1 MAFKL
6 ASVNKQFGKSTETFQ
21 QSFNLTHRGVPVFAK
36 TFDASDSA
44 IVDVD
49 EDQFIM
55 TNHYFRTGEPIV
67 YDATN
72 GTAVGIQHGLN
83 GVGAATTLPIHLY
96 AIEVTED
103 KFQVAVSAANA
114 ANNLPIGLT
123 TVGIGTT
130 HKFVSE
136 KQNSKCL
143 IVIDNVIQ
151 SPVYD
156 RPGTVTTTD
165 NNIIGT
171 KILFNDPG
179 NFSRYDLIRVNDEIM
194 RIQIIGVDGIPNKVL
209 VDRAWMGTKQFA
221 HQIGDTIHLLGGDYN
236 IINDRIFFSDV
247 PYGGN
252 REEIGI
258 SSITIDITSN
268 SFNLLSDSLETG
280 TRVKLRTLDPP
291 RPLEENHE
299 YFIIKNSANNF
310 SFADNKGKALA
321 GESIDLTTSGIGTH
335 KIILSDSTDGSSFQG
350 RVFTRSDYHDN
361 VVLDDISLG
370 FTGIGKTFTL
380 KSAGVNTT
388 GISTDFGPILINNV
402 FQRPGIDYNLDGDA
416 STGITTITFTGNE
429 STEEAE
435 TYSTS
440 DVNSNNL
447 PRRGI
452 ITRIDEWENGY
463 GYQPRVVGV
472 GSAVINSS
480 GVVSSIGMGF
490 TGSGY
495 RNNNETTYKFKVL
508 GGGATTGAAGTFT
521 TEVGHIKTIDIT
533 ENGSGYYYKAVS
545 NAIHDINSG
554 IMTVTTSSNHNL
566 VVGDRVVLSG
576 INMTDG
582 SSTYSFPFPDEVGYQ
597 GARVIEIVPSVRK
610 FSVNVGVHTVA
621 TSYSS
626 GGIINKPTEVE
637 FDSPIGYDDVAL
649 VSSLTGIGASVALDA
664 TLLTQMK
671 GWELTNVGYGY
682 SVGEIL
688 TVQSGINTDPTLIE
702 KGFIDV
708 ASGDEY
714 KIEFAEYNANV
725 GILTVAI
732 GIHTL
737 TVGMGVS
744 LKNECIGFTC
754 SQDSYTSLHKY
765 PRSTDPVSG
774 ISTAIVGV
782 GSTTVSFQ
790 VGLSPVNRRYDHKFA
805 GAAFLPTSFKV
816 KHTMDDDFSGWVLGK
831 LQILDDFSDD
841 FDGARTVFTLSE
853 DGAAISFEKDIGV
866 PVIIQNS
873 LLIFLD
879 DVLQEPGKAYTYS
892 GGTQIAFTE
901 PPKKGAKLQILFY
914 RGTDSDV
921 GTLTATPSLKT
932 GDIIEI
938 NSNPE
943 AGQDERIVR
952 NISSRDTIQTTLYR
966 GPGISSS
973 KTPLRPISWSKQR
986 NDKFVDGV
994 VVSKARDLYVG
1005 QVYPAARII
1014 QDIAKNAT
1022 TFYTDA
1028 GIIGFKR
1035 TEAPDAADMELKII
1049 DTDKDNTGFGSV
1061 GFNYPKTVITGAT
1074 CTGDDGILTGI
1085 GVHSG
1090 YITFE
1095 FHIPL
1100 NSPHRVTEYGGK
1112 TQSTITNGDY
1122 FIISNSNV
1130 GEGVEARNSSGSAT
1144 VGVGTQFCD
1153 GVYQCHSVTGI
1164 GQTLRVRTRY
1174 TGSHGIPVGLGSGQG
1189 YNYGNYSWTKWT
1201 CSAIGAAYTCN
1212 TSNGLTGLSTAP
1224 QIQRST
1230 KLSLDYT

>member
-1 MAFKL
+1 MFKL
-6 ASVNKQFGKSTETFQ
+6 ASVNKQFNKATETFK
-21 QSFNLTHRGVPVFAK
+21 QSFNLTHRSEPIFAK
-36 TFDASDSA
+36 TFDASSSTV
-44 IVDVD
+44 IDVD
-49 EDQFIM
+49 NDQFVM
-55 TNHYFRTGEPIV
+55 PNHYFRTGEPII
-67 YDATN
+67 YDATLGN
-72 GTAVGIQHGLN
+72 AVGIQHGVN
-83 GVGAATTLPIHLY
+83 GVGAATTLPIELY

-103 KFQVAVSAANA
+103 KFKVAISAANA

-130 HKFVSE
+130 HRFLSE
-136 KQNSKCL
+136 KQNTKCL
-143 IVIDNVIQ
+143 ITIDNIIQ
-151 SPVYD
+151 SPIYHTV
-156 RPGTVTTTD
+156 GTATTCE
-165 NNIIGT
+165 NNVIGRE
-171 KILFNDPG
+171 IRFYDPG
-179 NFSRYDLIRVNDEIM
+179 NFSRYDLIKINDEIM
-194 RIQIIGVDGIPNKVL
+194 RIQIIGYNGNPKNVL
-209 VDRAWMGTKQFA
+209 VDRAWMGTTQFA
-221 HQIGDTIHLLGGDYN
+221 HEIGDSIQLLRGDYN
-236 IINDRIFFSDV
+236 IVQDKIHFSDV
-247 PYGGN
+247 PFGG
-252 REEIGI
+252 RRDEVGV
-258 SSITIDITSN
+258 SSLTVDTSN
-268 SFNLLSDSLETG
+268 NSFTLLTDLLESG
-280 TRVKLRTLDPP
+280 TKVKLRTLDPP
-291 RPLEENHE
+291 VPLKENQE
-299 YFIIKNSANNF
+299 YFIIKNNNNTF
-310 SFADNKGKALA
+310 SFADDRGKALSGTA
-321 GESIDLTTSGIGTH
+321 IDLSTAGIGTH
-335 KIILSDSTDGSSFQG
+335 RLVISDSTDGSSFQG

-361 VVLDDISLG
+361 IILDDISLG
-370 FTGIGKTFTL
+370 FTGIGKTFTV

-388 GISTDFGPILINNV
+388 GISTDFGPVLINNI
-402 FQRPGIDYNLDGDA
+402 FQRPGIDYNLEGDA
-416 STGITTITFTGNE
+416 ATGITTITFTGNE
-429 STEEAE
+429 NADQPEA
-435 TYSTS
+435 YSTA

-452 ITRIDEWENGY
+452 ITRIDEWEKGY

-472 GSAVINSS
+472 GTAVINSS
-480 GVVSSIGMGF
+480 GVISSIGMGF

-495 RNNNETTYKFKVL
+495 RNNNETIYKFKVL
-508 GGGATTGAAGTFT
+508 GGGATTGAAGTFV

-533 ENGSGYYYKAVS
+533 DSGSGYYYKSVS

-554 IMTVTTSSNHNL
+554 IMTVTTSANHNL
-566 VVGDRVVLSG
+566 VVGDRIVLRG
-576 INMTDG
+576 INMSDG

-597 GARVIEIVPSVRK
+597 GARVVEIVPSVRK

-621 TSYSS
+621 TTYGS
-626 GGIINKPTEVE
+626 GGVINKPTDVQ

-664 TLLTQMK
+664 NQLTQMK
-671 GWELTNVGYGY
+671 GFQLTNVGYGY
-682 SVGEIL
+682 SEGENL
-688 TVQSGINTDPTLIE
+688 TISGINTDPTLIE

-744 LKNECIGFTC
+744 LKDESIGFTC
-754 SQDSYTSLHKY
+754 SQDSYSTLHKY

-805 GAAFLPTSFKV
+805 GAAFLQSSFKV
-816 KHTMDDDFSGWVLGK
+816 KYTMDDDFSGWVFGK

-841 FDGARTVFTLSE
+841 FDGNRTVFTITE
-853 DGAAISFEKDIGV
+853 DGDPISFEKDIGV

-901 PPKKGAKLQILFY
+901 APQEGTKLQMLFY
-914 RGTDSDV
+914 RGTDADV
-921 GTLTATPSLKT
+921 GTLTAVPSLKT
-932 GDIIEI
+932 GDTVEVD
-938 NSNPE
+938 SRPE
-943 AGQDERIVR
+943 AGQDDRIVR
-952 NISSRDTIQTTLYR
+952 DIVSRDTIQSTLYK

-973 KTPLRPISWSKQR
+973 KTPLRPISWAKQR
-986 NDKFVDGV
+986 DDRFVDGV
-994 VVSKARDLYVG
+994 KVSKARDLYAG

-1014 QDIAKNAT
+1014 QDIAKSAT
-1022 TFYTDA
+1022 GFYTDA
-1028 GIIGFKR
+1028 GIIGFRR
-1035 TEAPDAADMELKII
+1035 TEEPDETDLTLKII
-1049 DTDKDNTGFGSV
+1049 DTDKDNTGFGST
-1061 GFNYPKTVITGAT
+1061 GFSYPKTVITGAT

-1085 GVHSG
+1085 GVQSG

-1112 TQSTITNGDY
+1112 TTSEIAANDY

-1130 GEGVEARNSSGSAT
+1130 GTGVAARNAANT
-1144 VGVGTQFCD
+1144 AAVGVGTEFCD
-1153 GVYQCHSVTGI
+1153 GVYQVHSVAGI
-1164 GQTLRVRTRY
+1164 GQTVRVKTRY
-1174 TGSHGIPVGLGSGQG
+1174 TGSHGITVGLNSGQG
-1189 YNYGNYSWTKWT
+1189 NNYGNYSWTKWT

>member
-6 ASVNKQFGKSTETFQ
+6 ASVNKQFGKATETFQ
-21 QSFNLTHRGVPVFAK
+21 QSFNLTHRGVPVFSK

-55 TNHYFRTGEPIV
+55 SNHYFRTGEPIV

-130 HKFVSE
+130 HKFISE
-136 KQNSKCL
+136 KQNTKCL

-151 SPVYD
+151 SPIYD
-156 RPGTVTTTD
+156 RPGTVTTCE

-171 KILFNDPG
+171 KILFNDIG

-194 RIQIIGVDGIPNKVL
+194 RIQIIGIDGIDNKVL
-209 VDRAWMGTKQFA
+209 VDRAWMGTTQFA

-236 IINDRIFFSDV
+236 IINDVIYFSDV

-268 SFNLLSDSLETG
+268 SFNLLTDSLETG

-291 RPLEENHE
+291 RPLEENQE

-335 KIILSDSTDGSSFQG
+335 KIILSDSTVGSSFQG

-402 FQRPGIDYNLDGDA
+402 FQRPGIDYNLDGNS

-429 STEEAE
+429 STEETE

-533 ENGSGYYYKAVS
+533 ENGSGYYYKSVS

-649 VSSLTGIGASVALDA
+649 VSSLTGIGASVSLDA

-688 TVQSGINTDPTLIE
+688 TVQSGINTDPTLVE

-714 KIEFAEYNANV
+714 KIYHAEYNANV
-725 GILTVAI
+725 GILTAAI

-782 GSTTVSFQ
+782 GTTTVSID
-790 VGLSPVNRRYDHKFA
+790 VGMPPVNQRNDYKFA

-816 KHTMDDDFSGWVLGK
+816 KHTMDDHFSGWVLGK
-831 LQILDDFSDD
+831 LQVLDDFSDD
-841 FDGARTVFTLSE
+841 FDGARTVFTLTE

-879 DVLQEPGKAYTYS
+879 DVLQEPGKSYTYS

-921 GTLTATPSLKT
+921 GTLTAVPSLKT
-932 GDIIEI
+932 GDTIQVD
-938 NSNPE
+938 SNPE

-952 NISSRDTIQTTLYR
+952 NIIARDTIQTTLYR

-1014 QDIAKNAT
+1014 QDIAKSDT

-1028 GIIGFKR
+1028 GIIGFRR
-1035 TEAPDAADMELKII
+1035 TEEPDETDLTLKII
-1049 DTDKDNTGFGSV
+1049 DTDKDNTGFGST
-1061 GFNYPKTVITGAT
+1061 GFSYPKTVITGAT
-1074 CTGDDGILTGI
+1074 CTGDDGILTGV
-1085 GVHSG
+1085 GVDSN

-1112 TQSTITNGDY
+1112 TTSTIAANDY

-1130 GEGVEARNSSGSAT
+1130 GTGVAARNAANTAT
-1144 VGVGTQFCD
+1144 VGVGTEFCD
-1153 GVYQCHSVTGI
+1153 GVYQAYSVTGI
-1164 GQTLRVRTRY
+1164 GQTVRVKTRY
-1174 TGSHGIPVGLGSGQG
+1174 TSSHGITVGLNSGQG
-1189 YNYGNYSWTKWT
+1189 NNYGNFSWTKWT

>member
-44 IVDVD
+44 VVDVS
-49 EDQFIM
+49 EDQFVM
-55 TNHYFRTGEPIV
+55 NNHYFRTGEPIV

-72 GTAVGIQHGLN
+72 GTAVGIQHGVN
-83 GVGAATTLPIHLY
+83 GVGAATTLPIQLY

-103 KFQVAVSAANA
+103 KFQVAISAANA

-130 HKFVSE
+130 HRFLSE
-136 KQNSKCL
+136 KQNTKCL
-143 IVIDNVIQ
+143 IAIDNVIQ
-151 SPVYD
+151 SPIYNI
-156 RPGTVTTTD
+156 PTTVTTCQ

-171 KILFNDPG
+171 KILFADAG
-179 NFSRYDLIRVNDEIM
+179 NFSRYDLIKVNDEIM
-194 RIQIIGVDGIPNKVL
+194 RIQIIGIDDVPNKVL
-209 VDRAWMGTKQFA
+209 VDRAWMGTNQFA
-221 HQIGDTIHLLGGDYN
+221 HQIGDSIHLLGGDYN

-258 SSITIDITSN
+258 SSVTIDISSN
-268 SFNLLSDSLETG
+268 SFNLLSDSLESG
-280 TRVKLRTLDPP
+280 TKVKLRTLDPP
-291 RPLEENHE
+291 RPLEENQE

-310 SFADNKGKALA
+310 SFADDRGKALSGDA
-321 GESIDLTTSGIGTH
+321 IDLTTAGIGTH
-335 KIILSDSTDGSSFQG
+335 KIVLSDATDGSSFQG

-361 VVLDDISLG
+361 VILDDISAD
-370 FTGIGKTFTL
+370 FTGIGKTFTI
-380 KSAGVNTT
+380 KSSGVNTT
-388 GISTDFGPILINNV
+388 GLSTDFGPILINNV

-429 STEEAE
+429 NSDQSE

-447 PRRGI
+447 PRKGI
-452 ITRIDEWENGY
+452 ITRIDEWEKGY
-463 GYQPRVVGV
+463 GYQPRVVGI
-472 GSAVINSS
+472 GTAVINSS
-480 GVVSSIGMGF
+480 GVISSIGMGF

-495 RNNNETTYKFKVL
+495 RNNNETIYKFKVL
-508 GGGATTGAAGTFT
+508 GGGATTGAAGTFV

-533 ENGSGYYYKAVS
+533 DSGSGYYYKSVS

-554 IMTVTTSSNHNL
+554 IMTVTTSANHNL
-566 VVGDRVVLSG
+566 AVGDRVVLSG
-576 INMTDG
+576 INMSDG

-597 GARVIEIVPSVRK
+597 GARVVEIVPSVRK

-621 TSYSS
+621 TTYGS
-626 GGIINKPTEVE
+626 GGVINKPTDVQ

-649 VSSLTGIGASVALDA
+649 VSALTGIGASVALDA
-664 TLLTQMK
+664 NQLTQMK
-671 GWELTNVGYGY
+671 GFELTNVGYGY
-682 SVGEIL
+682 SEGENL
-688 TVQSGINTDPTLIE
+688 TISGINTDPTLIE

-744 LKNECIGFTC
+744 LKDECIGFTC
-754 SQDSYTSLHKY
+754 SQDSYSTLHKY

-774 ISTAIVGV
+774 ISTTIVGV
-782 GSTTVSFQ
+782 GTTTVSFQ

-816 KHTMDDDFSGWVLGK
+816 KYTMDDEFSGWVLGK
-831 LQILDDFSDD
+831 LQILDDFSGD
-841 FDGARTVFTLSE
+841 FDGARTVFTLTE
-853 DGAAISFEKDIGV
+853 DGAAISFEKDIGI

-879 DVLQEPGKAYTYS
+879 DVLQEPGKSYTYS

-901 PPKKGAKLQILFY
+901 PPKEGAKLQILFY

-921 GTLTATPSLKT
+921 GTLTAVPSLKT
-932 GDIIEI
+932 GDIIQVD
-938 NSNPE
+938 SNPE

-952 NISSRDTIQTTLYR
+952 EIVSRDTIQTTLYR
-966 GPGISSS
+966 GAGISSS

-986 NDKFVDGV
+986 NDKFIDGV
-994 VVSKARDLYVG
+994 VVSKARDLYAG

-1014 QDIAKNAT
+1014 QDITKNDT

-1028 GIIGFKR
+1028 GIIGFRR
-1035 TEAPDAADMELKII
+1035 TEAPDASDLTLKII
-1049 DTDKDNTGFGSV
+1049 DTDKDNTGFGST
-1061 GFNYPKTVITGAT
+1061 GFNYPKTVITGAS
-1074 CTGDDGILTGI
+1074 CTGDDGILTGV
-1085 GVHSG
+1085 GVQG
-1090 YITFE
+1090 AYITFE

-1112 TQSTITNGDY
+1112 TTSTIAANDY

-1130 GEGVEARNSSGSAT
+1130 GTGVAARNAANT
-1144 VGVGTQFCD
+1144 AAVGVGTEFCD
-1153 GVYQCHSVTGI
+1153 GVYQVHSVAGI
-1164 GQTLRVRTRY
+1164 GQTVRVKTRY
-1174 TGSHGIPVGLGSGQG
+1174 TGSHGITVGLNSGQG
-1189 YNYGNYSWTKWT
+1189 NNYGNYSWTKWT

>member
-6 ASVNKQFGKSTETFQ
+6 ASVNKQFGKATETFQ

-44 IVDVD
+44 IVDVA

-55 TNHYFRTGEPIV
+55 TNHYFRTGEPIA

-151 SPVYD
+151 SPIYD

-194 RIQIIGVDGIPNKVL
+194 RIQIIGIDGIPNKVL

-268 SFNLLSDSLETG
+268 SFNLLSDNLETG

-361 VVLDDISLG
+361 IVLDDISLG

-533 ENGSGYYYKAVS
+533 EDGQGYYYKTVS

-554 IMTVTTSSNHNL
+554 IMTVTTSANHNL

-582 SSTYSFPFPDEVGYQ
+582 SSTYSFPFPDEIGYQ
-597 GARVIEIVPSVRK
+597 GARVIEVVPSVRK

-626 GGIINKPTEVE
+626 GGVINKPTDVQ

-914 RGTDSDV
+914 RGTDTDV

-932 GDIIEI
+932 GDIIKI

-1174 TGSHGIPVGLGSGQG
+1174 TGSHGIAVGLGSGQG

>member
-1 MAFKL
+1 
-6 ASVNKQFGKSTETFQ
+6 
-21 QSFNLTHRGVPVFAK
+21 
-36 TFDASDSA
+36 
-44 IVDVD
+44 
-49 EDQFIM
+49 
-55 TNHYFRTGEPIV
+55 
-67 YDATN
+67 
-72 GTAVGIQHGLN
+72 
-83 GVGAATTLPIHLY
+83 
-96 AIEVTED
+96 
-103 KFQVAVSAANA
+103 
-114 ANNLPIGLT
+114 
-123 TVGIGTT
+123 
-130 HKFVSE
+130 
-136 KQNSKCL
+136 
-143 IVIDNVIQ
+143 
-151 SPVYD
+151 
-156 RPGTVTTTD
+156 
-165 NNIIGT
+165 
-171 KILFNDPG
+171 
-179 NFSRYDLIRVNDEIM
+179 
-194 RIQIIGVDGIPNKVL
+194 
-209 VDRAWMGTKQFA
+209 
-221 HQIGDTIHLLGGDYN
+221 
-236 IINDRIFFSDV
+236 
-247 PYGGN
+247 
-252 REEIGI
+252 
-258 SSITIDITSN
+258 
-268 SFNLLSDSLETG
+268 
-280 TRVKLRTLDPP
+280 
-291 RPLEENHE
+291 
-299 YFIIKNSANNF
+299 
-310 SFADNKGKALA
+310 
-321 GESIDLTTSGIGTH
+321 
-335 KIILSDSTDGSSFQG
+335 
-350 RVFTRSDYHDN
+350 
-361 VVLDDISLG
+361 
-370 FTGIGKTFTL
+370 
-380 KSAGVNTT
+380 
-388 GISTDFGPILINNV
+388 
-402 FQRPGIDYNLDGDA
+402 
-416 STGITTITFTGNE
+416 
-429 STEEAE
+429 
-435 TYSTS
+435 
-440 DVNSNNL
+440 
-447 PRRGI
+447 
-452 ITRIDEWENGY
+452 
-463 GYQPRVVGV
+463 
-472 GSAVINSS
+472 
-480 GVVSSIGMGF
+480 
-490 TGSGY
+490 
-495 RNNNETTYKFKVL
+495 
-508 GGGATTGAAGTFT
+508 
-521 TEVGHIKTIDIT
+521 
-533 ENGSGYYYKAVS
+533 
-545 NAIHDINSG
+545 
-554 IMTVTTSSNHNL
+554 
-566 VVGDRVVLSG
+566 
-576 INMTDG
+576 
-582 SSTYSFPFPDEVGYQ
+582 
-597 GARVIEIVPSVRK
+597 
-610 FSVNVGVHTVA
+610 
-621 TSYSS
+621 
-626 GGIINKPTEVE
+626 
-637 FDSPIGYDDVAL
+637 
-649 VSSLTGIGASVALDA
+649 
-664 TLLTQMK
+664 
-671 GWELTNVGYGY
+671 
-682 SVGEIL
+682 
-688 TVQSGINTDPTLIE
+688 
-702 KGFIDV
+702 
-708 ASGDEY
+708 
-714 KIEFAEYNANV
+714 
-725 GILTVAI
+725 
-732 GIHTL
+732 
-737 TVGMGVS
+737 MGVS

-914 RGTDSDV
+914 RGTDTDV

-1144 VGVGTQFCD
+1144 VGVGTEFCD

-1174 TGSHGIPVGLGSGQG
+1174 TGSHGIAVGLGSGQG

>member
-6 ASVNKQFGKSTETFQ
+6 ASVNKQFGKATETFQ

-44 IVDVD
+44 IVDVA

-55 TNHYFRTGEPIV
+55 TNHYFRTGEPIA

-143 IVIDNVIQ
+143 VVIDNVIQ

-156 RPGTVTTTD
+156 RPGTVTTSD

-194 RIQIIGVDGIPNKVL
+194 RIQIIGVDGVPNKVL

-388 GISTDFGPILINNV
+388 GISTDFGPILINNI

-508 GGGATTGAAGTFT
+508 GGDATVAAAGTFT

-533 ENGSGYYYKAVS
+533 EDGQGYYYKTVS

-554 IMTVTTSSNHNL
+554 IMTVTTSANHNL

-626 GGIINKPTEVE
+626 GGVINKPTDVQ

-714 KIEFAEYNANV
+714 KIQFAEYNANV

-914 RGTDSDV
+914 RGTDTDV

-1095 FHIPL
+1095 FHKPL

-1144 VGVGTQFCD
+1144 VGVGTEFCD

-1174 TGSHGIPVGLGSGQG
+1174 TGSHGIAVGLGSGQG